1 MIESISIKKYIA
13 QYFLEN
19 SVQPITETVNQIV
32 QTLSANFINDETVFV
47 KSKEMTGRILSSYQ
61 GTYIVGLHY
70 ENKMETDKIL
80 YKDLMRRDQITKNEV
95 MNYLQNIT
103 NETPFGRILKPNILS
118 DLSQRNKSNTNNLKK
133 TPQTTEY
140 REQIKKHQ
148 SRIRFPKQAINKK
161 SPIPAPQVVEQLKI
175 EKPKRILVDLMNNTD
190 SFFKSLNGKELDICG
205 FKGENVGLLL
215 EIFSFFNFFGDQISV
230 PSFTIE
236 ELASSFSEAEYESK
250 IIFLIHSKLLKIL
263 VNERKKHGRDCIKT
277 YIEGALDICK
287 IETDAAAPNIGG
299 FKRIQWFSGD
309 MTHSNWKTY
318 IKSFIFDVNEVYGLQ
333 KIMSFK
339 EFSLEKRRKS
349 QSMEF
354 SVKDRLLFVKF
365 LIECVIFSNT
375 VRDIV
380 SKVLD
385 KLKSLEKE
393 KYELSVN
400 VRKHRNDFKEIK
412 TEEEKIKMTEK
423 IDEISERLKDLDVE
437 ILETRYRA
445 DLGSYK
451 GAKFYRIEKKI
462 FYFYESTYYL
472 LDYAG
477 LSMFLRRI
485 KPGNRTETIL
495 SSGLRHIQ
503 EVLLLAKEN

>member
-205 FKGENVGLLL
+205 
-215 EIFSFFNFFGDQISV
+215 
-230 PSFTIE
+230 
-236 ELASSFSEAEYESK
+236 
-250 IIFLIHSKLLKIL
+250 
-263 VNERKKHGRDCIKT
+263 
-277 YIEGALDICK
+277 
-287 IETDAAAPNIGG
+287 
-299 FKRIQWFSGD
+299 
-309 MTHSNWKTY
+309 
-318 IKSFIFDVNEVYGLQ
+318 
-333 KIMSFK
+333 
-339 EFSLEKRRKS
+339 
-349 QSMEF
+349 
-354 SVKDRLLFVKF
+354 
-365 LIECVIFSNT
+365 
-375 VRDIV
+375 
-380 SKVLD
+380 
-385 KLKSLEKE
+385 
-393 KYELSVN
+393 
-400 VRKHRNDFKEIK
+400 
-412 TEEEKIKMTEK
+412 
-423 IDEISERLKDLDVE
+423 
-437 ILETRYRA
+437 
-445 DLGSYK
+445 
-451 GAKFYRIEKKI
+451 
-462 FYFYESTYYL
+462 
-472 LDYAG
+472 
-477 LSMFLRRI
+477 
-485 KPGNRTETIL
+485 
-495 SSGLRHIQ
+495 
-503 EVLLLAKEN
+503 